1 MTTTPTRACYDR
13 PTLLLVDDE
22 PLNLQVLR
30 HTLQDDYR
38 LLFARD
44 GVRALELAAREQ
56 PDMVLLDVMMP
67 GMTGHEVCRAMR
79 ATPGMA
85 HIPVIFV
92 TALADSRSEA
102 AGFEAGG
109 VDYIAKPVSPPIVR
123 ARVRTHLSLVRV
135 EELLHTRLQIV
146 QRLGL
151 AAEYKDNE
159 TGMHVLRMSHY
170 AQILARA
177 AGLSEREAE
186 DLLHAAPMHDI
197 GKIGIPDA
205 ILRKNGKLEPEE
217 WDVMRSHVEIGVRI
231 IGEHAHGVLRTA
243 RLVALTHHEK
253 WDGSGYPNG
262 LKGED
267 IALEG
272 RIVAIADVFDALTS
286 ERPYKHAWPL
296 AQALSFLREQA
307 GRHFDPALVETFMT
321 VLPAILEVRDRF
333 PENAA
338 AAGEQERLAA

>member
-1 MTTTPTRACYDR
+1 MTVAHPAASL

-44 GVRALELAAREQ
+44 GIRALELAASEK

-67 GMTGHEVCRAMR
+67 GMTGHEVCRLMR
-79 ATPGMA
+79 VTPGIA

-92 TALADSRSEA
+92 SALADSRSEA

-109 VDYIAKPVSPPIVR
+109 VDYITKPVSPPIVR

-159 TGMHVLRMSHY
+159 TGMHVMRMSHY

-186 DLLHAAPMHDI
+186 NLLHAAPMHDI

-205 ILRKNGKLEPEE
+205 ILRKNGKLEPAE

-231 IGEHAHGVLRTA
+231 IGEHPHGVLNTA
-243 RLVALTHHEK
+243 RVVAQTHHEK
-253 WDGSGYPNG
+253 WDGSGYP
-262 LKGED
+262 
-267 IALEG
+267 
-272 RIVAIADVFDALTS
+272 
-286 ERPYKHAWPL
+286 
-296 AQALSFLREQA
+296 
-307 GRHFDPALVETFMT
+307 
-321 VLPAILEVRDRF
+321 
-333 PENAA
+333 
-338 AAGEQERLAA
+338 